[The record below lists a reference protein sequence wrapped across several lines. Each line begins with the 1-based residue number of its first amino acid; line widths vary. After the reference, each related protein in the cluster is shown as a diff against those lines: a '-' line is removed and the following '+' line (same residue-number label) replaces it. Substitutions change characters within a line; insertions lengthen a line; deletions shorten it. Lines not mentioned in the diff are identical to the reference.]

1 MERDRLAGM
10 LSPKGLP
17 FKAESP
23 WWRGRSAATL
33 FREDQDIFSQLA
45 TAQPSGTPSG
55 NIYTRQTI
63 NLGFGKDLVL
73 MLYALSFSQRKT
85 LNFQL

>member
-1 MERDRLAGM
+1 MDGMEHPHPQEKACHLRQRTPVSGATDWPPR
-10 LSPKGLP
+10 PFGL
-17 FKAESP
+17 EHI
-23 WWRGRSAATL
+23 L
-33 FREDQDIFSQLA
+33 QLA